1 MNPDRA
7 VEYLTNGIPPELQ
20 RGGGDDGDD
29 DGGDDGGA
37 METEGGG
44 GTPGTWAELSTSPA
58 FRAEIAGLAG
68 QAELMAYLDKLKT
81 EDPAKLALIQG
92 NAQVTGRHYR
102 HHHRRHLHHL
112 HRLTPLLLL
121 PQAFANILNA
131 QASGAPPPAPAAP
144 PGAPLPFGAA
154 AAAAAAAVAAAA
166 AAAAA
171 GWAPAAARCFSS

>member
-92 NAQVTGRHYR
+92 NAQVT
-102 HHHRRHLHHL
+102 
-112 HRLTPLLLL
+112 PA
-121 PQAFANILNA
+121 PP
-131 QASGAPPPAPAAP
+131 PPPAPPAP
-144 PGAPLPFGAA
+144 PPPRL
-154 AAAAAAAVAAAA
+154 
-166 AAAAA
+166 
-171 GWAPAAARCFSS
+171 SSHLLLLHPPRPSPTS

>member
-37 METEGGG
+37 METDGGG

-92 NAQVTGRHYR
+92 NAQVTGRHHR
-102 HHHRRHLHHL
+102 RHHHHHRRRR
-112 HRLTPLLLL
+112 HRRRRHRRRRRHP
-121 PQAFANILNA
+121 
-131 QASGAPPPAPAAP
+131 
-144 PGAPLPFGAA
+144 
-154 AAAAAAAVAAAA
+154 VA
-166 AAAAA
+166 
-171 GWAPAAARCFSS
+171 

>member
-7 VEYLTNGIPPELQ
+7 VEYLTTGIPAELQ
-20 RGGGDDGDD
+20 RGGGDDGD
-29 DGGDDGGA
+29 DDGGA

-58 FRAEIAGLAG
+58 FRAEIAAAG

-102 HHHRRHLHHL
+102 HHHHRHLHHL
-112 HRLTPLLLL
+112 HRLTPLLLF
-121 PQAFANILNA
+121 PRP
-131 QASGAPPPAPAAP
+131 SPT
-144 PGAPLPFGAA
+144 
-154 AAAAAAAVAAAA
+154 
-166 AAAAA
+166 
-171 GWAPAAARCFSS
+171 S

>member
-20 RGGGDDGDD
+20 RGGGDDGDG

-37 METEGGG
+37 METDGGG

-92 NAQVTGRHYR
+92 TPRATGRPPR
-102 HHHRRHLHHL
+102 TATSDRPPL
-112 HRLTPLLLL
+112 HRLHRLL
-121 PQAFANILNA
+121 P
-131 QASGAPPPAPAAP
+131 
-144 PGAPLPFGAA
+144 LP
-154 AAAAAAAVAAAA
+154 
-166 AAAAA
+166 
-171 GWAPAAARCFSS
+171 SSRATPRPSPTS

>member
-20 RGGGDDGDD
+20 RGGADDGDD

-81 EDPAKLALIQG
+81 EDPAKLALIQVSREPRPPVR
-92 NAQVTGRHYR
+92 QPRPPV
-102 HHHRRHLHHL
+102 RRALPL
-112 HRLTPLLLL
+112 HRLAHLL
-121 PQAFANILNA
+121 P
-131 QASGAPPPAPAAP
+131 
-144 PGAPLPFGAA
+144 LP
-154 AAAAAAAVAAAA
+154 
-166 AAAAA
+166 
-171 GWAPAAARCFSS
+171 SSRATPRPSPTS